1 MPTYRIV
8 AFIFLLLLSCHCM
21 ASETGPVPLPGEGTG
36 PAAMS
41 FDHFPSRMHAFVW
54 RNWPLVERERLAAV
68 MDTTA
73 ANVDKVAR
81 SMGLPEQGEISPYW
95 RSSRGYITV
104 LKRNWHLLPY
114 DQIVELLGTTREELA
129 YSLREDDFLFIKL
142 GSLKP
147 QCEPL
152 KYIEPTAE
160 QNRRALQIA
169 ECVRR
174 ELGENWL
181 TMPEEP
187 RFAFIDRFS
196 QTVTADTQAA
206 NVNATDESAFE
217 LRYIYSYFATFGD
230 PLLDPTVDSYPD
242 GLLQQLRDNG
252 VNGVW
257 LHTVLRTLVPPGKLF
272 PEFGDKHEIRLQS
285 LRSLVERANKYGIK
299 VYLYV
304 NEPRAMH
311 ESFFESHDRMRLA
324 GVREGDHITLCTSQP
339 EVRQWLTDSMAY
351 LFENVP
357 GLGGVFTITASENLT
372 SCASHHQHAQCP
384 TCKNRSFA
392 DILVEVNSAIEQGVH
407 RGNPD
412 AKVIVWDWGWQD
424 AAAEEIIN
432 SLPKSCWFMSVSEW
446 SLPIQRG
453 GIDSIVGEYSISNVG
468 PGPRASRHWEFARQ
482 AGLKTVAKVQ
492 VNATWEMSAVP
503 YIPALERVAQHGANL
518 SQAGIN
524 GLMLSWSVGGYPSAN
539 LDLFRRFTSKNLTA
553 NRDAG
558 SENTANV
565 QPMIETIMR
574 ETAAAHF
581 GDEYADVIVRDA
593 WRKAS
598 ESFSEYPYHIGTVY
612 SGPQQVGPSNLFFLK
627 PTGYQ
632 ATMVGFPYDDL
643 GSWRSVY
650 PPDIYAT
657 QMAKSAT
664 GFADAALCFRKLAET
679 VREASPEQAAK
690 FDAEARIA
698 EAVRVHFLSV
708 ANQANFVIAREAGDT
723 ETMRQVVQEE
733 LELVKAF
740 FPVVKVD
747 SRIGFEASNHYYYVP
762 IDLVEKI
769 INCRDVLDRSVA
781 VEKNQANSSRN

>member
-1 MPTYRIV
+1 MRTSNIV
-8 AFIFLLLLSCHCM
+8 CVLLILLTSHCI
-21 ASETGPVPLPGEGTG
+21 AGETVQVPLPGEGTG
-36 PAAMS
+36 PAALS
-41 FDHFPSRMHAFVW
+41 FDHFPSRMHTFIW
-54 RNWPLVERERLAAV
+54 RNWPLVEHERLAAV
-68 MDTTA
+68 LGTTV
-73 ANVDKVAR
+73 ANVEKVAH
-81 SMGLPEQGEISPYW
+81 SMGLPAQGEISQYW
-95 RSSRGYITV
+95 QSSRGYITV

-114 DQIVELLGTTREELA
+114 DQLVELLGTSREELA

-142 GSLKP
+142 GSIKP

-152 KYIEPTAE
+152 KYVEPTAE
-160 QNRRALQIA
+160 QNRRAAQID

-174 ELGENWL
+174 ELGENWYA
-181 TMPEEP
+181 TSEEP

-196 QTVTADTQAA
+196 QTLDADDQVDDA
-206 NVNATDESAFE
+206 NATDDSAFE

-242 GLLQQLRDNG
+242 GLLRQLRDNG

-257 LHTVLRTLVPPGKLF
+257 LHTVLRTLVPPSELF

-285 LRSLVERANKYGIK
+285 LRTLVERANKYGIK

-311 ESFFESHDRMRLA
+311 ESFFESHDRQKLA
-324 GVREGDHITLCTSQP
+324 GVREGDHITLCTSRP

-351 LFENVP
+351 IFENVP
-357 GLGGVFTITASENLT
+357 GLGGAFTITASENLT
-372 SCASHHQHAQCP
+372 SCASHYQHAQCP
-384 TCKNRSFA
+384 NCKDRSFA
-392 DILVEVNSAIEQGVH
+392 DILVEVITAIEQGVH

-412 AKVIVWDWGWQD
+412 AKVIAWDWGWQD
-424 AAAEEIIN
+424 VFAEEIIN
-432 SLPKSCWFMSVSEW
+432 RLPKSCWLMSVSEW

-453 GIDSIVGEYSISNVG
+453 GVNSVVGEYSISNVG
-468 PGPRASRHWEFARQ
+468 PGPRASRHWAFARQ

-503 YIPALERVAQHGANL
+503 YIPALERVARHGYNL
-518 SQAGIN
+518 SQAGVN

-539 LDLFRRFTSKNLTA
+539 LDLFRRFTSKTLA
-553 NRDAG
+553 VEGDAVA
-558 SENTANV
+558 EQT
-565 QPMIETIMR
+565 IETIMR

-593 WRKAS
+593 WLKAS
-598 ESFSEYPYHIGTVY
+598 ESFSEYPYHISTVY
-612 SGPQQVGPSNLFFLK
+612 NGPQQVGPSNLFFLK
-627 PTGYQ
+627 PTGYR

-643 GSWRSVY
+643 TSWRSVY
-650 PPDIYAT
+650 PPEIYAA

-664 GFADAALCFRKLAET
+664 GFADAATCFRKLADT
-679 VREASPEQAAK
+679 VRDTSPEQAAK

-708 ANQANFVIAREAGDT
+708 ANQANFVIARDAGDT
-723 ETMRQVVQEE
+723 QMLPRIVQDE

-740 FPVVKVD
+740 FPVVKAD

-762 IDLVEKI
+762 VDLAEKVV
-769 INCRDVLDRSVA
+769 NCCDVLERSA
-781 VEKNQANSSRN
+781 KGE